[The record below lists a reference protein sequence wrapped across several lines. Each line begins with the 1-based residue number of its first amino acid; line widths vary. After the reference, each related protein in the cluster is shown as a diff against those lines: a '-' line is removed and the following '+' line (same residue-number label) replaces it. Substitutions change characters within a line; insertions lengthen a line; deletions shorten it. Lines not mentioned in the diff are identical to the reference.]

1 MTRRPR
7 GGSHWRQNQTDDSF
21 VQRAAREGWRS
32 RAVFKLAQ
40 IDEKARIFRRGQT
53 CIDLGAAPG
62 GWSQY
67 AARAVGQSGRVIAVD
82 LLPIEPLPGVTIIGG
97 DLSHDCVLE
106 RVTRSLE
113 ERRADIVMSDMA
125 PNISGVRAVDQAR
138 AMQLADDALAACG
151 ELLASG
157 GDFIVKL
164 FQGEGY
170 DAYISRLRA
179 HFGAVRQIK
188 PKASRPESRET
199 YALARGY
206 RV

>member
-1 MTRRPR
+1 MTRRSR
-7 GGSHWRQNQTDDSF
+7 AGGHWRKKQSEDPF

-40 IDEKARIFRRGQT
+40 IDEKTRIFRRGQT

-67 AARAVGQSGRVIAVD
+67 AARAVGASGRVIAVD
-82 LLPIEPLPGVTIIGG
+82 LLPIEPLGGVTIIEG
-97 DLSHDCVLE
+97 DLSVDSVLA
-106 RVTRSLE
+106 RVTASLE

-125 PNISGVRAVDQAR
+125 PNISGMRAVDQAR

-151 ELLASG
+151 ELLVSG

-170 DAYISRLRA
+170 DAYIRGLRT
-179 HFGAVRQIK
+179 HFSAVRQIK

>member
-1 MTRRPR
+1 MTRRSR
-7 GGSHWRQNQTDDSF
+7 GGSHWRKKQSDDPF
-21 VQRAAREGWRS
+21 VQLAAREGWRS

-40 IDEKARIFRRGQT
+40 IDEKAQIFRRGQT

-67 AARAVGQSGRVIAVD
+67 ASRAVGETGRVVAVD
-82 LLPIEPLPGVTIIGG
+82 LLPIEPLPGVTIIEG
-97 DLSHDCVLE
+97 DLSADDVLE
-106 RVTRSLE
+106 RVTGSLKQQ
-113 ERRADIVMSDMA
+113 RADVVMSDMA
-125 PNISGVRAVDQAR
+125 PNISGMRAVDQAR
-138 AMQLADDALAACG
+138 AMQLADDALAACAD
-151 ELLASG
+151 LLVAG

-170 DAYISRLRA
+170 DAYIRRLRA
-179 HFGAVRQIK
+179 HFSAVKQIK

-199 YALARGY
+199 YTLARGY